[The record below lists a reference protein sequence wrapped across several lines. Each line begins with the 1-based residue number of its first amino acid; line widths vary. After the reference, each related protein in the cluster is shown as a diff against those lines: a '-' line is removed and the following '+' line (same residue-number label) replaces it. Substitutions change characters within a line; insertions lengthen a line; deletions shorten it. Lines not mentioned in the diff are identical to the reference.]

1 MFQSFRLRGR
11 FLKQLSFKT
20 LNDMPCFNTYPST
33 LVLYDILPDVH
44 VHDAVWLPTD
54 IQGVGY
60 YKQSFIKIS
69 LYRKCERV
77 SHTLYN

>member
-1 MFQSFRLRGR
+1 
-11 FLKQLSFKT
+11 
-20 LNDMPCFNTYPST
+20 MPCFNTYPST

-54 IQGVGY
+54 IQGVGH
-60 YKQSFIKIS
+60 YKQSFIKNITKS
-69 LYRKCERV
+69 ERVSPV